1 MARVKNTPKR
11 ISPVGKPFA
20 VRANAWR
27 WRFDL
32 KQWTPYT
39 RCMNARVYKTAS
51 RVELALQ
58 LNAFETDMVK
68 CKLCFDRC

>member
-1 MARVKNTPKR
+1 MARVKRTPKR
-11 ISPVGKPFA
+11 ISPLGQPFA

-27 WRFDL
+27 FNLAVKAWE
-32 KQWTPYT
+32 PYT
-39 RCMNARVYKTAS
+39 RVLHSRVYKTAS

-68 CKLCFDRC
+68 CQLNFDRC